1 MHFTIPL
8 TLHVTIMNYIYIRIL
23 VLPNMVMDGLSLP
36 SSLNKDSLG
45 TLPNGSFG
53 LGSDG

>member
-1 MHFTIPL
+1 MHFTMSL
-8 TLHVTIMNYIYIRIL
+8 TLHVTITNYMYIRIL
-23 VLPNMVMDGLSLP
+23 VLPNMVMEGLSLP
-36 SSLNKDSLG
+36 SSLNNDSLG